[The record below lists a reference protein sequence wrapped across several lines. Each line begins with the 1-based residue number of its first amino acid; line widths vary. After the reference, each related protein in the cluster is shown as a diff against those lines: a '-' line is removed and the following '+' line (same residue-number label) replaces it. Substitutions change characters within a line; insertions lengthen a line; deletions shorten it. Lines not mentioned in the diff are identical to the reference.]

1 MGMAI
6 QKLCS
11 KKLLNALLCLS
22 LEKNKVILLQD
33 FQEFLKV
40 FYCADLVISYLLYI
54 NLNK

>member
-6 QKLCS
+6 QKSCS

-22 LEKNKVILLQD
+22 LEKNKVISLQD
-33 FQEFLKV
+33 FQEFLKD